1 MNILMTD
8 ADDVVASKPVA
19 PSQQE
24 KSKNR
29 WKLTAGAWLGIGTSP
44 GALLL
49 GVGIA
54 ARYGGAVPLFSLLL
68 SILVMALILWFQGL
82 IGLPPPIG
90 EGKNLTQLAPLYLGS
105 TMQRILGAVIGIGM
119 IGWFGFNVGLGAA
132 ALSALVNLP
141 QWVTTLIL
149 GVPVLVFA
157 LMGIQ
162 SWNWLAAVTTVSVLV
177 LVALVTFELSA
188 RSSPLTLRVGSPANL
203 VADVAIFLG
212 YVSVF
217 SLRTPDF
224 TSRLKTRKDLFIS
237 ILLLIVPLVAIALA
251 GVGMQQGT
259 GSTDLVE
266 TLAGPEGLAIGN
278 LLITLSVIA
287 PTFTTFFSGAPG
299 LKAAVG
305 IDEKIAMFV
314 IGLTGMALSAAR
326 FDLLLLPWLSIL
338 GSVLPPFVVPLAVEA
353 TMRRRNHPPRLI
365 PWWVWLP
372 GSVTAVI
379 LTVGGQS
386 LAPMIGMLIAALL
399 TALWQWQER

>member
-1 MNILMTD
+1 MTD
-8 ADDVVASKPVA
+8 ADEVVASKPFA
-19 PSQQE
+19 SPQQE
-24 KSKNR
+24 SKNR
-29 WKLTAGAWLGIGTSP
+29 WRLTAGAWLGVGTSP

-54 ARYGGAVPLFSLLL
+54 ARYGGAVPLFSLVL
-68 SILVMALILWFQGL
+68 SFLVMFLILWFQGL
-82 IGLPPPIG
+82 IGLAPPIG
-90 EGKNLTQLAPLYLGS
+90 EGKNLTQLAPLYLGA
-105 TMQRILGAVIGIGM
+105 TMQRVLGAVIAIGM

-132 ALSALVNLP
+132 AFGALANLP
-141 QWVTTLIL
+141 QWATTLML
-149 GVPVLVFA
+149 GVPVLILA
-157 LMGIQ
+157 LLGIR

-177 LVALVTFELSA
+177 LVALVTLELSD
-188 RSSPLTLRVGSPANL
+188 RTSPLTLRIGSPANF
-203 VADVAIFLG
+203 VADVAVFLG

-237 ILLLIVPLVAIALA
+237 ILLLIVPLIAIALA

-259 GSTDLVE
+259 GSTELVE
-266 TLAGPEGLAIGN
+266 TLAGPEGMAIGN

-305 IDEKIAMFV
+305 MDEKVAMFV
-314 IGLTGMALSAAR
+314 IGITGMALSAAR
-326 FDLLLLPWLSIL
+326 FDLYLLPWLSIL

-353 TMRRRNHPPRLI
+353 TMRRRNHPPCLI

-372 GSVTAVI
+372 GAVAAVI

-386 LAPMIGMLIAALL
+386 LAPMIGMLVAALL

>member
-1 MNILMTD
+1 MTD
-8 ADDVVASKPVA
+8 VDDVVASKPA
-19 PSQQE
+19 ITSQE
-24 KSKNR
+24 RGKNR
-29 WKLTAGAWLGIGTSP
+29 WKLTAGAWLGVGTSP
-44 GALLL
+44 GSLLL

-54 ARYGGAVPLFSLLL
+54 SRYGGAVPLFSLVL
-68 SILVMALILWFQGL
+68 SFLVMFLILWFQGL
-82 IGLPPPIG
+82 IGLAPPVG
-90 EGKNLTQLAPLYLGS
+90 EGKNLTQLAPLYLGK
-105 TMQRILGAVIGIGM
+105 TMQRVLGAMIGIGM

-132 ALSALVNLP
+132 AFGALADLP
-141 QWVTTLIL
+141 QWATTLML
-149 GVPVLVFA
+149 GVPVLILA
-157 LMGIQ
+157 LMGIR
-162 SWNWLAAVTTVSVLV
+162 SWNWLAAVTTASVLI
-177 LVALVTFELSA
+177 LVALVTFELSG
-188 RSSPLTLRVGSPANL
+188 RTSPLTLRIGSPANL
-203 VADVAIFLG
+203 VADVAVFIG

-224 TSRLKTRKDLFIS
+224 TSHLKTRKDLFIS
-237 ILLLIVPLVAIALA
+237 ILLLTLPLITVALA

-266 TLAGPEGLAIGN
+266 TLASPDGLAIGN

-299 LKAAVG
+299 LKAAIG
-305 IDEKIAMFV
+305 LDEKTAMVV

-326 FDLLLLPWLSIL
+326 FDLWLLPWLSVL
-338 GSVLPPFVVPLAVEA
+338 GSVLPPFVVPLATEA

-379 LTVGGQS
+379 FTAMGQS
-386 LAPMIGMLIAALL
+386 MAPMIGMFIAALL

>member
-1 MNILMTD
+1 MTD
-8 ADDVVASKPVA
+8 ADDVVASKHGIT
-19 PSQQE
+19 SQERGQ
-24 KSKNR
+24 NR

-44 GALLL
+44 GSLLL

-54 ARYGGAVPLFSLLL
+54 SRYGGAVPLFSLAL
-68 SILVMALILWFQGL
+68 SFLVMFLILWFQGL
-82 IGLPPPIG
+82 IGLAPPIG
-90 EGKNLTQLAPLYLGS
+90 EGKNLTQLAPLYLGT
-105 TMQRILGAVIGIGM
+105 TMQRVLGAMIGIGM

-132 ALSALVNLP
+132 AFGALADLP
-141 QWVTTLIL
+141 QWATTLML
-149 GVPVLVFA
+149 GVPVLVLA
-157 LMGIQ
+157 LMGIR
-162 SWNWLAAVTTVSVLV
+162 SWNWLAAVTTASVLI
-177 LVALVTFELSA
+177 LVALVTLELSD
-188 RSSPLTLRVGSPANL
+188 RTSPLTLRIGSPTNL
-203 VADVAIFLG
+203 IADVAVFIG

-224 TSRLKTRKDLFIS
+224 TSRLKSRKDLFIS
-237 ILLLIVPLVAIALA
+237 ILLLTLPLITVALA

-259 GSTDLVE
+259 GSTDFVK
-266 TLAGPEGLAIGN
+266 TLAGPDGLAIGN
-278 LLITLSVIA
+278 VLITLSVIA

-326 FDLLLLPWLSIL
+326 FDLWLLPWLSVL
-338 GSVLPPFVVPLAVEA
+338 GSILPPFVVPLATEA
-353 TMRRRNHPPRLI
+353 AMRRRNHPPRLI

-386 LAPMIGMLIAALL
+386 LAPMVGMLIAALL